1 MFFSNSG
8 AANHSAWIWSN
19 SFLSA
24 THRFSSSISLF
35 FSKEIRFGN
44 TYIFYVCILYNM
56 IGSLLVC
63 KLLGLV
69 QRQQSRL
76 RADQDCL
83 QCSPTQVSWA
93 LNVHYIPTNIQTLN
107 VFHVGFIM
115 QILYF
120 ESPAPT
126 QATTNGRRWTVE
138 KLICMPEYLHVR
150 SENQRVLN
158 WYSSHNIHTLS
169 WNDTKLCFFGHYI
182 LRFHSC
188 FYFSP
193 TQTNQS
199 IFLPLNSTHAYYT
212 LNAIFSTFQS
222 YYFTFHQNFHV
233 SFD

>member
-1 MFFSNSG
+1 MKFDVPILISRSKAHKSSTF
-8 AANHSAWIWSN
+8 
-19 SFLSA
+19 
-24 THRFSSSISLF
+24 RFHV
-35 FSKEIRFGN
+35 EIIK
-44 TYIFYVCILYNM
+44 TSPWVALAM
-56 IGSLLVC
+56 IY
-63 KLLGLV
+63 K
-69 QRQQSRL
+69 
-76 RADQDCL
+76 
-83 QCSPTQVSWA
+83 
-93 LNVHYIPTNIQTLN
+93 PTNIQTLN

-199 IFLPLNSTHAYYT
+199 F
-212 LNAIFSTFQS
+212 FSAFELDS
-222 YYFTFHQNFHV
+222 RIH
-233 SFD
+233 S